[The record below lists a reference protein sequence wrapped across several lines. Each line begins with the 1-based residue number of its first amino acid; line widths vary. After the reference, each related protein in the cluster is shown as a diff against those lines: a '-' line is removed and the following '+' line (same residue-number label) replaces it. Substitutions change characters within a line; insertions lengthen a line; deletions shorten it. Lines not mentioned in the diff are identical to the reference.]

1 MHLVDG
7 RDAFQ
12 SNWLR
17 YVNCARIITEQN
29 IRAVQYDG
37 NIYYMATRQI
47 EIGDE
52 LLTFYGEKFAKI
64 LGIKPPKK
72 GASKTKGNI
81 LVSFLFHFPFQFLF
95 LFPFHCSDVALLS
108 HLQESFGV
116 Q

>member
-17 YVNCARIITEQN
+17 YVNCSKSVGDQN

-37 NIYYMATRQI
+37 NIYYMATKQI

-52 LLTFYGEKFAKI
+52 LLTFYGEKFARI
-64 LGIKPPKK
+64 LGIKTSKK
-72 GASKTKGNI
+72 GASNNKGNK
-81 LVSFLFHFPFQFLF
+81 VSF
-95 LFPFHCSDVALLS
+95 CLL
-108 HLQESFGV
+108 LGTAGMTNW
-116 Q
+116 